1 MMIKNGIQ
9 NSIAFTDKGP
19 RKGWRTPLNIINDSE
34 QRDEETGYGYF
45 GARYMDHELLSSFI
59 SVDRYADKYPFI
71 SPYAYC
77 IWNPIR
83 LTDPSGDTVIF
94 KTAAAKE
101 IHNKYYNKNEKYT
114 STYNELNKQKNIAF
128 VIEKRESNQ
137 KAAASYRIEGGIVE
151 QLFPEEGEPYYE
163 YEEVYRVEWGL
174 PGPELGGDESHV
186 YLEEIYHAY
195 QILEYGSNEGTIERE
210 IQAKEF
216 AFSVN
221 SAIQVTCTDSYGRQ
235 DVPTQLGVISKK
247 DFNESC
253 RFLKYGRK
261 GVTIRD
267 SWGNVMHNAV
277 IPGAY
282 SGFPIR

>member
-1 MMIKNGIQ
+1 
-9 NSIAFTDKGP
+9 
-19 RKGWRTPLNIINDSE
+19 
-34 QRDEETGYGYF
+34 
-45 GARYMDHELLSSFI
+45 
-59 SVDRYADKYPFI
+59 
-71 SPYAYC
+71 
-77 IWNPIR
+77 

-101 IHNKYYNKNEKYT
+101 IHNKYYNINEKYT

-195 QILEYGSNEGTIERE
+195 QILEYGSNEGTIQRE

-221 SAIQVTCTDSYGRQ
+221 SAIQVSCTDSYGRQ